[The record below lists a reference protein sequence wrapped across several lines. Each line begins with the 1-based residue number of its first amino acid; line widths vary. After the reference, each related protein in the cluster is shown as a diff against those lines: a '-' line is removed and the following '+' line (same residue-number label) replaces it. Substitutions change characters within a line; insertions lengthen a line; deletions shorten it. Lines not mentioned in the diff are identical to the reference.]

1 VRAGAGARTARARI
15 RQLAFYDGL
24 TGLPNRSL
32 LQAKADQAIASAA
45 RNDEQLAVL
54 FIDLDRFK
62 QVNDSLGHP
71 AGDELLRNVASR
83 VQQVL
88 RSSDIAG
95 RLSGDEFVAV
105 LPQCDAEHVAN
116 TIERLQELLAA
127 PLTIAETSLAM
138 SASIGIAM
146 FPADG
151 RDMETLVHRADMA
164 MYQAKSQGRGRF
176 SFFSSEM
183 NRLAQERLALET
195 ALRKALRKGLRLH
208 YQPQIDMA
216 SGRCTAWRPWRAGP
230 MRSWARFRRPASS
243 RWPKSAG

>member
-1 VRAGAGARTARARI
+1 MPASTCAPWRWSANCRARI

-127 PLTIAETSLAM
+127 FADTSLAM

-164 MYQAKSQGRGRF
+164 MYQAKS
-176 SFFSSEM
+176 
-183 NRLAQERLALET
+183 
-195 ALRKALRKGLRLH
+195 KGAA
-208 YQPQIDMA
+208 A
-216 SGRCTAWRPWRAGP
+216 S
-230 MRSWARFRRPASS
+230 ASS
-243 RWPKSAG
+243 AAK